1 MFFYT
6 AIIFG
11 LISSM
16 HCGGMCGPIA
26 LSLPKNG
33 ISNLQNFSG
42 KLLYNFGRIVTY
54 TLLGGL
60 LGLFG
65 KGLSFAG
72 IQQGISIALGI
83 GILLIVAFSYNP
95 DMLFQKIPAFR
106 KFQGFIIRQFQ
117 KILRNPSFVSMF
129 LVGILNGLLPCGV
142 VYIALTGAL
151 ATGNTLSGMS
161 YMALFGLGT
170 LPMML
175 AISLAGSMVSFSFKK
190 TIQKI
195 TPYVMVFF
203 AALLILRGLNLDIP
217 YISPKLNNDVTMT
230 KKCH

>member
-6 AIIFG
+6 ALLFG
-11 LISSM
+11 LLSSL

-26 LSLPKNG
+26 LSLPRNG
-33 ISNLQNFSG
+33 NSPLQNFSG
-42 KLLYNFGRIVTY
+42 KFLYNSGRIATY
-54 TLLGGL
+54 TLLGGF
-60 LGLFG
+60 LGMFG
-65 KGLSFAG
+65 KGLSLAG

-83 GILLIVAFSYNP
+83 GVLLVVAFSYNP
-95 DMLFQKIPAFR
+95 DMLLQKISAFRIFQTFIIKRFQKVLKR
-106 KFQGFIIRQFQ
+106 
-117 KILRNPSFVSMF
+117 PSFASMF
-129 LVGILNGLLPCGV
+129 IVGVLNGLLPCGV

-151 ATGNTLSGMS
+151 ATGNILSGMG

-175 AISLAGSMVSFSFKK
+175 AISLAGSVISLSFKK
-190 TIQKI
+190 SIQKI
-195 TPYVMVFF
+195 TPFVMVFF
-203 AALLILRGLNLDIP
+203 AVLLILRGLNLDIP